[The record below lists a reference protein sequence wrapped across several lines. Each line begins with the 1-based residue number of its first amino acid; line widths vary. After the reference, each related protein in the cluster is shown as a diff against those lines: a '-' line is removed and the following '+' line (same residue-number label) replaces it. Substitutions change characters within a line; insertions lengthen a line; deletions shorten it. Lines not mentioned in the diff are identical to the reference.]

1 MEWSV
6 FVSFFKIEPQSLCKL
21 DKCSLPLSYIPNL
34 FSVSLSL
41 SLTLSLSLYLSCS
54 LSLSPHLSL

>member
-41 SLTLSLSLYLSCS
+41 SLTLSLSLS
-54 LSLSPHLSL
+54 LTDKS